1 MILDWVYGRRDKKKS
16 NIRQICR
23 QRMELGDE
31 ALVVDGHG
39 QINLMGF
46 EDHKQ
51 NYWDNKSNNFNPQK
65 AKKSDL

>member
-1 MILDWVYGRRDKKKS
+1 
-16 NIRQICR
+16 
-23 QRMELGDE
+23 MELGDE

-65 AKKSDL
+65 AKKSDLWTTYELQLDYARIHTPYGL